1 MTPLQISF
9 KNFPST
15 APAIL
20 PAPCFE
26 FHIRADARAKYS
38 VPTSLFSSNGNV
50 IFPDFYA
57 VRVFA
62 QNMNDVRGAAGR
74 PELFVRTGHLNA
86 MGLIDEINHYLMR
99 LYEETENPGVFSRA
113 YAHLASEIQPDVLDR
128 TLKEFLT
135 LCPPTSVYANTET
148 VDAYYERTTEGRSHK
163 EIAVEELML
172 MYFANFN
179 PAFKP
184 FHELFDDTSLK
195 TDTGYPA
202 FIRSLERFFQKEKR
216 FGPDN
221 HFIFDL
227 LKAPILAHP
236 DSLEGQLLFYKTK
249 WGMRLAKLL
258 DKIAGT
264 TQMMDEEGRYLW
276 NQSHRGGKP
285 GVDTFVPD
293 YDELRRR
300 LRSGE
305 YTQAEYERF
314 TSDIEWMPNVVIL
327 AKNTY
332 VWLSQLSKKYGRSI
346 TRLDHIPD
354 EELDQIAR
362 WNFTGLWL
370 IGVWERSHASQ
381 RIKQYTG
388 NPEAVPSAYSLYDY
402 EIAQALGGEEAFQ
415 NLNVRAWHRG
425 IRLAGDMV
433 PNHMGLYSKWVV
445 EHPDYFIQLQ
455 HSPYPNYRF
464 TGGDLSEHP
473 DVELRIEDGYWNRTD
488 AAVVFE
494 RRDKRDG
501 SVRYIYHGNDGTNMP
516 WNDTAQLNLLRQD
529 VREAVIQEI
538 FHVARKFSIIRFDA
552 AMTLAKK
559 HFQRLWYPIP
569 GTGGGIPSRSDYPV
583 PNDEFHAMFPNE
595 FWREVVDRIN
605 SEMPHTLL
613 LAEAFWLMEGYF
625 VRTLGMHRVY
635 NSAFMHML
643 MKEENSKYRMLI
655 KNTLEF
661 NPEILKRYVNF
672 MSNPDEETAIAQ
684 FGKDDK
690 YFGVAL
696 MMATLP
702 GLPMFAHGQIEG
714 FTEKYGMEY
723 QRAYYDE
730 YPDSYLVR
738 RHEHEIFPILRKR
751 HLFSQVTNFQLY
763 DFHDVRGYVN
773 ENVFAYTNM
782 SGSERAVIFYHNK
795 YEETSGWIRYSL
807 PKNEAG
813 ETAGSTST
821 KTIGDALSFN
831 GGERMYYIFRDYK
844 SNLEY
849 IRSGREIHDH
859 GIYSHLRAFEYCIFL
874 DFQEV
879 YDATGEY
886 ERLAG
891 YLGGRGTPNMQSAL
905 KEMKLRTVADA
916 VAVLVTKDYTA
927 AMRRTTL
934 GKEATTEERIA
945 LERFCDDAYAAAVQE
960 AALYL
965 GVSSSGTAAR
975 ANIAEFR
982 KSLRAAAEIVASAAK
997 KKPSRAA
1004 SKSAGDTQTVS
1015 ATVSSND
1022 ETPAVNTFGGT
1033 AMTEDE
1039 MNVKSH
1045 SQASAEQAEMTP
1057 LKKMFVFSDKEHLAD
1072 AFIVS
1077 SFVLLLDDWNKITA
1091 RQSEPARSESVWV
1104 TFDAERIFTQA
1115 IEKRTKNRTE
1125 AEEDALLVRLIAR
1138 FALRFWNDKTGL
1150 LLPMQE
1156 IFDDYAAADFLQ
1168 VHQYLDQWYFNKE
1181 RFEMFLDWMFTVTM
1195 LRLAQAGTLTGEA
1208 LDTCRTRIREAQIQ
1222 AQAAGYQV
1230 EKLKEYREE

>member
-1 MTPLQISF
+1 MIPLQISF
-9 KNFPST
+9 LKFPQPPSFAST
-15 APAIL
+15 E
-20 PAPCFE
+20 PCFE
-26 FHIRADARAKYS
+26 FHVRADVRKKYA
-38 VPTSLFSSNGNV
+38 VANTLFSSNGNI
-50 IFPDFYA
+50 IFSDYYA

-62 QNMNDVRGAAGR
+62 QKMNDARDIKNH

-99 LYEETENPGVFSRA
+99 LYEETVNPAVFSRA
-113 YAHLASEIQPDVLDR
+113 YASLAGTLDTQR
-128 TLKEFLT
+128 LDTCLKHFLA
-135 LCPPTSVYANTET
+135 LCPPTSVYTAAET
-148 VDAYYERTTEGRSHK
+148 ADQYFDGSTAGRLNKH
-163 EIAVEELML
+163 IALEELML

-184 FHELFDDTSLK
+184 FHELFDDSSLK
-195 TDTGYPA
+195 TTTAYLPLIEA
-202 FIRSLERFFQKEKR
+202 LEVFFKNEKP
-216 FGPDN
+216 FGSDN
-221 HFIFDL
+221 HVIFDL

-236 DSLEGQLLFYKTK
+236 DSLEHQLQFYKTK
-249 WGMRLAKLL
+249 WGMQLKTLLEKLSGSFAL
-258 DKIAGT
+258 IE
-264 TQMMDEEGRYLW
+264 EEGRYLW
-276 NQSHRGGKP
+276 NQAHRGGTP

-300 LRSGE
+300 MKRGE
-305 YTQAEYERF
+305 YTQIEYERF

-346 TRLDHIPD
+346 TRLDEIPD

-362 WNFTGLWL
+362 WNYTGLWL
-370 IGVWERSHASQ
+370 IGVWERSNASQ
-381 RIKQYTG
+381 KIKQYTG

-402 EIAQALGGEEAFQ
+402 EIAAGLGGEASFQ
-415 NLNVRAWHRG
+415 NLNARAWTRG

-445 EHPDYFIQLQ
+445 EHPEYFLQLP
-455 HSPYPNYRF
+455 HSPYPNYQF

-473 DVELRIEDGYWNRTD
+473 DIELRIEDGYWNRTD
-488 AAVVFE
+488 AAVVFQ

-501 SVRYIYHGNDGTNMP
+501 SVQYIYHGNDGTNMP

-559 HFQRLWYPIP
+559 HFQRLWYPMP
-569 GTGGGIPSRSDYPV
+569 GTGGGIPSRSDYAIA
-583 PNDEFHAMFPNE
+583 NEQFHEMFPNE

-605 SEMPHTLL
+605 AEMPHTLL

-730 YPDSYLVR
+730 YPDEYLVR

-751 HLFSQVTNFQLY
+751 HLFSQVDNFHLY
-763 DFHDVRGYVN
+763 DFYDTHGSVN
-773 ENVFAYTNM
+773 ENVFAYSNM
-782 SGSERAVIFYHNK
+782 AGSERAMIFYHNK
-795 YEETSGWIRYSL
+795 YEETSGWVRMTL
-807 PKNEAG
+807 PKNEGSESAG
-813 ETAGSTST
+813 QTSV
-821 KTIGDALSFN
+821 KTIGDALRFN
-831 GGERMYYIFRDYK
+831 GDDRMYYIFRDYK

-849 IRSGREIHDH
+849 IRSGRQLHNE
-859 GIYSHLRAFEYCIFL
+859 GIFVVLRAFEYCIFL
-874 DFQEV
+874 DFAEV

-891 YLGGRGTPNMQSAL
+891 YLNGRGTSNMQMAL
-905 KEMKLRTVADA
+905 KEMKLVPLTEA
-916 VAVLVTKDYTA
+916 VGTLLSKDVIG
-927 AMRRTTL
+927 AMRRSSL
-934 GKEATTEERIA
+934 GKEGTPEERIG
-945 LERFCDDAYAAAVQE
+945 LERITDEAYAAALTE
-960 AALYL
+960 AARFIGVPYDVSEGRTRL
-965 GVSSSGTAAR
+965 GEFRRALRSVGELVAKKSKAVPASGTEFMKKTRIAPASEAEVVKKLSIAR
-975 ANIAEFR
+975 APDTEVV
-982 KSLRAAAEIVASAAK
+982 KMSAAAETADTLK
-997 KKPSRAA
+997 KSFIFADKETVVTAF
-1004 SKSAGDTQTVS
+1004 TVS
-1015 ATVSSND
+1015 
-1022 ETPAVNTFGGT
+1022 
-1033 AMTEDE
+1033 
-1039 MNVKSH
+1039 
-1045 SQASAEQAEMTP
+1045 
-1057 LKKMFVFSDKEHLAD
+1057 LC
-1072 AFIVS
+1072 
-1077 SFVLLLDDWNKITA
+1077 VLLIDEWTKIA
-1091 RQSEPARSESVWV
+1091 ALQKDAGRAESAWV
-1104 TFDAERIFTQA
+1104 TFDAERIFTQ
-1115 IEKRTKNRTE
+1115 ILEKRTKKWEE
-1125 AEEDALLVRLIAR
+1125 AEYDVRLVKIVSR
-1138 FALRFWNDKTGL
+1138 FVTRFWTEPTASIL
-1150 LLPMQE
+1150 TMQE
-1156 IFDDYAAADFLQ
+1156 MFEDYALADFLL
-1168 VHQYLDQWYFNKE
+1168 VHQYADKWYFNKE
-1181 RFEMFLDWMFTVTM
+1181 RFESFLDWMFSMTM
-1195 LRLAQAGTLTGEA
+1195 IRLMRNETLTGETFDA
-1208 LDTCRTRIREAQIQ
+1208 CRRQIRSAKTL
-1222 AQAAGYQV
+1222 AATAEYQV
-1230 EKLKEYREE
+1230 EKLKEEAE